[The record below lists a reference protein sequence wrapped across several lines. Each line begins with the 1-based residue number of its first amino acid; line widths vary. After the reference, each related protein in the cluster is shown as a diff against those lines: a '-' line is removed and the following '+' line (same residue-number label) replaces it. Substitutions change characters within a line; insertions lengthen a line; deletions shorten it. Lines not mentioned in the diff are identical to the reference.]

1 MSTHPRVGMFP
12 DSAYTQTMLGSSLNG
27 ARVALVATA
36 LFTVIVAAALGYWT
50 AALVLLAA
58 SAIHGVLWW
67 WLYQRR
73 QAPSG

>member
-1 MSTHPRVGMFP
+1 MFSWQP
-12 DSAYTQTMLGSSLNG
+12 YTPPMLGSSLNA

-36 LFTVIVAAALGYWT
+36 LFTVIVAAALGSWT

-58 SAIHGVLWW
+58 SALHGALWW

-73 QAPSG
+73 DASPG